1 MGNRPVEALRAHSE
15 KHVGEHVACDKEFV
29 FGGRNNAVICAA
41 QLRNMHQRHIAAGTT
56 SISYSNQW
64 NKKYLS

>member
-1 MGNRPVEALRAHSE
+1 
-15 KHVGEHVACDKEFV
+15 VACDKEFV